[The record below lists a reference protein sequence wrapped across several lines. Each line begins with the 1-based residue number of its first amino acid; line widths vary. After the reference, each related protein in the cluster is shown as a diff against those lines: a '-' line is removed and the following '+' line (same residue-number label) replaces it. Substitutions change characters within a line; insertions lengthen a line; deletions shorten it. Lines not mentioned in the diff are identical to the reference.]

1 MIDNGNGIY
10 GNEILYIGL
19 ISMKVCKCN
28 FRMDF
33 SNNMEMMSSDVRAK
47 AGDLSFLSCCTEL
60 ECLHKLNFTEVK
72 FLTI

>member
-33 SNNMEMMSSDVRAK
+33 RNNMEMMRSTDVGAK
-47 AGDLSFLSCCTEL
+47 RVIYHFRIVAQNLCAHIS
-60 ECLHKLNFTEVK
+60 
-72 FLTI
+72 